1 MIDGLGQLGSLTG
14 LLPTAS
20 AGARRHDARA
30 DFASILG
37 ISDRVVARPEGEEAT
52 REAAE
57 QFVAKA
63 FIEPALA
70 VARESN
76 KLPPPLGPSNG
87 EKQFASLIDAQRAM
101 DLVRS
106 TRWPIVD
113 RLVHDLSRGTEKKDT
128 TPPADPG
135 RGVPITG

>member
-1 MIDGLGQLGSLTG
+1 MIGGLGQLGTPTG
-14 LLPTAS
+14 LMSGSGLD
-20 AGARRHDARA
+20 ARRHDPRE

-37 ISDRVVARPEGEEAT
+37 IGERGVPRASGGDET

-70 VARESN
+70 IARESN
-76 KLPPPLGPSNG
+76 HLPPPLGPGSA

-113 RLVHDLSRGTEKKDT
+113 RLVSDLRREPTTDGARASDARPGTT
-128 TPPADPG
+128 TG
-135 RGVPITG
+135 

>member
-1 MIDGLGQLGSLTG
+1 MIGGLGQLGTPAG
-14 LLPTAS
+14 LMPGSGLGT
-20 AGARRHDARA
+20 RRHDARA

-37 ISDRVVARPEGEEAT
+37 IDQRVVARAGGGDET
-52 REAAE
+52 RDAAE

-70 VARESN
+70 IARESN
-76 KLPPPLGPSNG
+76 RLPPPLGPGNA

-113 RLVHDLSRGTEKKDT
+113 RLVSDLRREPTADVARASDARPRTGT
-128 TPPADPG
+128 G
-135 RGVPITG
+135 

>member
-1 MIDGLGQLGSLTG
+1 MNVIDGMGQLGPL
-14 LLPTAS
+14 
-20 AGARRHDARA
+20 AGVMPGMPGDARRPDARA

-37 ISDRVVARPEGEEAT
+37 IADRGVSRVGGEAAT
-52 REAAE
+52 RDAAE

-70 VARESN
+70 IARESN
-76 KLPPPLGPSNG
+76 RLPPPLGPG
-87 EKQFASLIDAQRAM
+87 GAEKQFASLIDAQRAL

-113 RLVHDLSRGTEKKDT
+113 RLVADLRREPEPDGAGASEAR
-128 TPPADPG
+128 PG
-135 RGVPITG
+135 ITAG